1 MHADPLPPFFFAYS
15 SWTTAQHHMAE
26 AALLGSILGASFLL
40 TAFLT
45 AMGLTFGGRWREMPA
60 GLSWAVVQ
68 KLEMVSDMARL
79 QKPCSVDYWAHILY
93 GKGGAAS
100 YVYIGHVFFSFP
112 LSSIGPVRF
121 PPTPTPLHRP
131 SLVPT
136 GQQ

>member
-68 KLEMVSDMARL
+68 KLEMVSVIALSQIPMGMGL
-79 QKPCSVDYWAHILY
+79 SFL
-93 GKGGAAS
+93 
-100 YVYIGHVFFSFP
+100 FP
-112 LSSIGPVRF
+112 LNRPRVASTTEHVYSVR
-121 PPTPTPLHRP
+121 RRRCG
-131 SLVPT
+131 V
-136 GQQ
+136 